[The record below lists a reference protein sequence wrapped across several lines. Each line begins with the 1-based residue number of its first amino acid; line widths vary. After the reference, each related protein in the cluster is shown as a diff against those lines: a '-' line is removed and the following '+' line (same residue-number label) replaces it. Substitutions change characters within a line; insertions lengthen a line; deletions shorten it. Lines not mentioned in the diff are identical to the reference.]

1 MFKRKGIALCDV
13 IVRDGSRS
21 FVILIKVS
29 FTPDDGMAGP
39 ELHCV
44 TIRYKMIK
52 ETHGNYAATCLQTG
66 PNGQPLRNTKSY
78 FAHHRRVYVCCELGK
93 TLLYEM
99 MEADRQQK
107 ETRIKFK
114 SNKKSN
120 IIE

>member
-1 MFKRKGIALCDV
+1 M
-13 IVRDGSRS
+13 
-21 FVILIKVS
+21 
-29 FTPDDGMAGP
+29 TGP

-44 TIRYKMIK
+44 TIRFKLIK
-52 ETHGNYAATCLQTG
+52 ETHGTYAATCLQTG

-78 FAHHRRVYVCCELGK
+78 FAQHRRVYVCCELGK
-93 TLLYEM
+93 KLLHEM
-99 MEADRQQK
+99 MEADRQQN